1 MPATIHNIEWQSI
14 IWQHAKKTHCPPAA
28 WTVDIRILR
37 EQVNILWSVWACSK
51 KIRKKKH
58 CWPGGCPFKWCF
70 SVNITDCSKS
80 VSRFIKMTTCIFG
93 WPFYFKRNY
102 IFSLFWLKIQMP
114 NQLFCPNSAMLS
126 LFLICFYFFKLSY
139 PKVVSCL
146 FLVKTQHSKSTFLF
160 LKHSSVLI
168 SSPLLTCYLTRVNW
182 SLLSQLSSTSVKSM
196 FCRVSSRCAMYP
208 FGVRKRCNVPAI
220 KSSEGQY
227 QIWTDDVVCHISNAK
242 KCLEGWR
249 FGSVAG
255 QTQFFFFPFPR
266 PKHLIFVFVVVQTC

>member
-1 MPATIHNIEWQSI
+1 MQKNPLST
-14 IWQHAKKTHCPPAA
+14 
-28 WTVDIRILR
+28 
-37 EQVNILWSVWACSK
+37 CSLDCWYK
-51 KIRKKKH
+51 NTPRTSQYIVISLGLQQKDQEKKH

-114 NQLFCPNSAMLS
+114 NQLFCPNSALLS

-208 FGVRKRCNVPAI
+208 LVWEKGVMSLQLKALRVNI
-220 KSSEGQY
+220 
-227 QIWTDDVVCHISNAK
+227 
-242 KCLEGWR
+242 R
-249 FGSVAG
+249 FE
-255 QTQFFFFPFPR
+255 QMM
-266 PKHLIFVFVVVQTC
+266 